1 MCNSRHVRNI
11 PQVTKIIPAP
21 FNARAFNDNRARK
34 RQNREPS
41 RDRERGSEPRTP
53 NLFPRHDQRHPKNAL
68 LGKAALIACRRSSCD
83 CVRLRGRSTHKAA
96 LGVMY
101 RPAGVHNLKVEL
113 FDRCFETF
121 LCRMSLSNYVAR
133 NCGCRLVGALGSA
146 RASLNKD
153 RSEKCRELFA
163 VSYWLRSP

>member
-21 FNARAFNDNRARK
+21 FNAKAFNENRARK
-34 RQNREPS
+34 RQNRTPS

-53 NLFPRHDQRHPKNAL
+53 NLFPRHDQR
-68 LGKAALIACRRSSCD
+68 RSKE
-83 CVRLRGRSTHKAA
+83 RTPGQGSTHRLSRVVLWLRSVKRKINPQGSA
-96 LGVMY
+96 
-101 RPAGVHNLKVEL
+101 
-113 FDRCFETF
+113 RCYVLASRCPQSQGRIIRSLFETF

-133 NCGCRLVGALGSA
+133 NCGCRLVGAPGSA
-146 RASLNKD
+146 RASHTNN